1 MSSEVAFEVTFDL
14 SGETTNDVI
23 ELIQRKIAL
32 MEAVNNPIAGNIAVR
47 MLDDVAKQLGKTLL
61 TESQSI
67 RFLGRGGI
75 RPGEESAISQDRFT
89 FFVNPAD
96 TPFLLD
102 LLNQKAMLEK
112 SCEEQPDPGRKGMV
126 MWEIEKLCRR
136 IGNVLVL
143 KNQGVLIDR
152 TPISDKEQK

>member
-102 LLNQKAMLEK
+102 LLNQKAKLDEVCK
-112 SCEEQPDPGRKGMV
+112 RQPDPGRKGMV

-152 TPISDKEQK
+152 TPISDKE

>member
-14 SGETTNDVI
+14 SGEAANDAI
-23 ELIQRKIAL
+23 ELIQRKTAL
-32 MEAVNNPIAGNIAVR
+32 MEAVNNPIAGDVAVR
-47 MLDDVAKQLGKTLL
+47 MLDDVAMQLGKTLL

-67 RFLGRGGI
+67 RFLGRDGI
-75 RPGEESAISQDRFT
+75 KPGEEAEKVSQDRFT

-112 SCEEQPDPGRKGMV
+112 ACEEQPDRKGEF

-143 KNQGVLIDR
+143 KNQGLMIDR
-152 TPISDKEQK
+152 ASISDKEQK

>member
-75 RPGEESAISQDRFT
+75 GRER
-89 FFVNPAD
+89 
-96 TPFLLD
+96 
-102 LLNQKAMLEK
+102 KA
-112 SCEEQPDPGRKGMV
+112 Q
-126 MWEIEKLCRR
+126 
-136 IGNVLVL
+136 
-143 KNQGVLIDR
+143 
-152 TPISDKEQK
+152 

>member
-14 SGETTNDVI
+14 SGEAANDAI
-23 ELIQRKIAL
+23 ELIQRKTAL
-32 MEAVNNPIAGNIAVR
+32 MEAVNNPIAGDVAVR
-47 MLDDVAKQLGKTLL
+47 MLDDVAMQLGKTLL

-67 RFLGRGGI
+67 RFLGRDGI
-75 RPGEESAISQDRFT
+75 KPGEEAEKVSQDHFT

-152 TPISDKEQK
+152 TPISDKE

>member
-14 SGETTNDVI
+14 SGEAANDAI
-23 ELIQRKIAL
+23 ELIQRKTAL
-32 MEAVNNPIAGNIAVR
+32 MEAVNNPIAGDVAVR
-47 MLDDVAKQLGKTLL
+47 MLDDVAMQLGKTLL

-67 RFLGRGGI
+67 RFLGRDGI
-75 RPGEESAISQDRFT
+75 KPGEEAEKVSQDRFT

-112 SCEEQPDPGRKGMV
+112 ACEEQPDRKGEF
-126 MWEIEKLCRR
+126 MWEIEKLCCR

-143 KNQGVLIDR
+143 KNQGLMIDR
-152 TPISDKEQK
+152 ASISDKEQK

>member
-1 MSSEVAFEVTFDL
+1 MRSGEITFKL
-14 SGETTNDVI
+14 SGPDMKDVI
-23 ELIQRKIAL
+23 DLIKQRDGL
-32 MEAVNNPIAGNIAVR
+32 VGTVGNPICGDITVR

-112 SCEEQPDPGRKGMV
+112 ACEEQPDRKGEF
-126 MWEIEKLCRR
+126 MWEIEKLCCR

-143 KNQGVLIDR
+143 KNQGLMIDR
-152 TPISDKEQK
+152 ASISDKEQK